1 MNTHQVPSI
10 ETHIPK
16 TEAVPDEPAELAV
29 GRPDAPTPSLW
40 QRSVKVRH
48 KATGRPALVH
58 KVDWGM
64 NMFRAFFPEE
74 GDVDPESGKP
84 AGRFSERTEWEHCA
98 NWDVEVTFSPAEIER
113 QAAKTRLSE
122 AISKLEG
129 RSLALATVL
138 CDDPD
143 PGKALGKL
151 ELLISTGVIQ
161 GPVDALAAAA
171 AEARLPAKE
180 PVKAKRRT
188 EPTEP

>member
-1 MNTHQVPSI
+1 MNTHLVPSI

-48 KATGRPALVH
+48 KVTGRPALVH
-58 KVDWGM
+58 KVDWAM

-74 GDVDPESGKP
+74 GDVDPETGKP
-84 AGRFSERTEWEHCA
+84 LGRFAERTEWEHCA

-113 QAAKTRLSE
+113 QAARARLSE
-122 AISKLEG
+122 AIAKLEG
-129 RSLALATVL
+129 KSLALATVL

-143 PGKALGKL
+143 PAKALGKL

-180 PVKAKRRT
+180 PVKARRR
-188 EPTEP
+188 EPTE